1 MQTFHSSA
9 SRSALPVAD
18 SIPTGNLDTMVL
30 PDLRFAG
37 AVDNTSGL
45 RMPLL
50 PDNYGAAHVTTGAA
64 GEESTASMP
73 AIVAADPEKVS
84 PSTPLSSVEG
94 INMDSIELKFVHE
107 SHGAAATEEEHS
119 HMLRDLWKGM
129 VDDVLG
135 PTKKTG

>member
-9 SRSALPVAD
+9 SRSATVVPSL
-18 SIPTGNLDTMVL
+18 NLDAMVL
-30 PDLRFAG
+30 PDLG
-37 AVDNTSGL
+37 GPVGVDASSGL

-50 PDNYGAAHVTTGAA
+50 PDNYGAAHVSEVAETSDMAQ
-64 GEESTASMP
+64 MP
-73 AIVAADPEKVS
+73 SIVAADPEKVA

-94 INMDSIELKFVHE
+94 INLDGVELKFAHE
-107 SHGAAATEEEHS
+107 GQQSVEAEADEHS

-135 PTKKTG
+135 PATRKSA